1 MNAPNSPPRRGERW
15 KLALAPMLALVL
27 AAVLYQNC
35 QPAAPVPPPARTAR
49 PAPQSAVPGTEAVA
63 ASPTKG
69 AWPANAAELALSYDP
84 FTPPRETV
92 AVIAPQASP
101 TAGAVASDEQASSGE
116 GPPLARPGRPA
127 RATNVSAIYRVGKDS
142 IAIVDAHIVRVG
154 DVLDGRRILAITA
167 SDVLIDENSSD

>member
-1 MNAPNSPPRRGERW
+1 MNAPNSPQRRSERW
-15 KLALAPMLALVL
+15 KLALAPVLALVL

-35 QPAAPVPPPARTAR
+35 QPAAPAPPPARIAQ
-49 PAPQSAVPGTEAVA
+49 PAPQPAVPGTEAVA

-84 FTPPRETV
+84 FTPRETV

-101 TAGAVASDEQASSGE
+101 ATGAVASNEQASSGE
-116 GPPLARPGRPA
+116 GPPLAKPGRHA

-154 DVLDGRRILAITA
+154 DLLDGRRILAITA